1 MEMEYRINPAL
12 IDRIREN
19 RGLHSDEAAAASVG
33 ISLGTM
39 SRIRR
44 GFDVKLGTAIKLMDA
59 AGVTDIK
66 TAVQCVPVE
75 SAA

>member
-1 MEMEYRINPAL
+1 MEKEFRINPEL
-12 IDRIREN
+12 IDRIREI
-19 RGLHSDEAAAASVG
+19 RGLQSDEAAAASVG

-44 GFDVKLGTAIKLMDA
+44 GYDVKLGTAIKLMHA

-66 TAVQCVPVE
+66 QAIHVVEIE